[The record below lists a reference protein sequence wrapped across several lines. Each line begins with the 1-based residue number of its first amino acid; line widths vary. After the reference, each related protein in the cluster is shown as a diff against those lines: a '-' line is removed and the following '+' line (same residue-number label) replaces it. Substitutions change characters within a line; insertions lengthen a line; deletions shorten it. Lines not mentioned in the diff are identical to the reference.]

1 MYIVLLVFFDLVTIT
16 SYVKSLLVVF
26 VPVQLTL
33 ALTLFDADALVREL
47 REQNTVVLWDYSML

>member
-33 ALTLFDADALVREL
+33 ALTLFDADALAQEL
-47 REQNTVVLWDYSML
+47 REQNTMVLWDYSML